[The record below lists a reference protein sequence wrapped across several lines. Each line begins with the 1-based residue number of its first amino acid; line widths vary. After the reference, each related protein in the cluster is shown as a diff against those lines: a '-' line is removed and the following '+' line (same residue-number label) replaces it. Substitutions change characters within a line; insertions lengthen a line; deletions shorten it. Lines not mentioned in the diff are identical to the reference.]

1 MKFPSFSKINKH
13 RQFHYTPMYYSPE
26 KEDLDKRVQMAKVK
40 YGMEEG
46 EEELKREMRIRSQF
60 KESRSAMDS
69 FKKWNSSIRLVVI
82 LGIILYLSY
91 LVFSNLDGFLG
102 KIL

>member
-1 MKFPSFSKINKH
+1 
-13 RQFHYTPMYYSPE
+13 MYYNPE
-26 KEDLDKRVQMAKVK
+26 KEDLDKRVKMAKVK

-46 EEELKREMRIRSQF
+46 DEEIKRELRMRSQF

-69 FKKWNSSIRLVVI
+69 FKKWNSSFRLIII
-82 LGIILYLSY
+82 LGLVLYLAY
-91 LVFSNLDGFLG
+91 IVFSNLDGFLG